1 MEYLFIILLLL
12 VGFLSLMSSVNTLK
26 SQFSRISLKLDKIAK
41 QVGVE
46 EPDIDS
52 ELRALI
58 VQGKKV
64 EAIKKLREFT
74 GLGLKEA
81 KEYVDNL

>member
-1 MEYLFIILLLL
+1 MEYLLSILLLL

-26 SQFSRISLKLDKIAK
+26 SQVSRISLKLDKIAK

-52 ELRALI
+52 ELRDLI